1 MAALT
6 LATGILSTAVRADD
20 SSGTVMPPAQATP
33 PATTAAIPGAT
44 YKVQLALR
52 VAGLT
57 SRGCEVEVKPA
68 HPGCSFKTIVEHI
81 GPDGMANLR
90 VDDVRTVSADHDC
103 TFAITIREAGQT
115 ARTVYRGMRLSPSRN
130 GRGPLFLECILSSPS
145 RIARMN
151 AAEGETRKR

>member
-6 LATGILSTAVRADD
+6 LATGILTTAARADD
-20 SSGTVMPPAQATP
+20 SSGTVTPPVPATP
-33 PATTAAIPGAT
+33 PASTARTPGT
-44 YKVQLALR
+44 VYKVQLALR

-57 SRGCEVEVKPA
+57 ARGCDVEVKPA

-81 GPDGMANLR
+81 GPNGLANLR
-90 VDDVRTVSADHDC
+90 LDDVRTVSADRDC

-115 ARTVYRGMRLSPSRN
+115 ARTVYRGMRLSPSHN
-130 GRGPLFLECILSSPS
+130 GRGPLFLECILNSPS

-151 AAEGETRKR
+151 AAEGETRTR